1 MKENFE
7 QQHDLRKQR
16 GEEKY
21 SVVHVSIIEATIEL
35 LDSKVFT
42 DVTVPLIAQQAG
54 CSVPS
59 IYNHFPGALPEI
71 FQHASAT
78 VRDLG
83 FRFNQEKVNQ
93 ATGMDILEIM
103 LEGLSEVY
111 ISHRNMSHAMASYA
125 NYAAV
130 KGGWM
135 PTIATTLEPLFE
147 RVRKDQELPVSVKE
161 LAHLT
166 SVIGRGLNHFWS
178 INGLSDEEYLELFSQ
193 SANMAL
199 KAKS

>member
-1 MKENFE
+1 
-7 QQHDLRKQR
+7 
-16 GEEKY
+16 
-21 SVVHVSIIEATIEL
+21 
-35 LDSKVFT
+35 
-42 DVTVPLIAQQAG
+42 
-54 CSVPS
+54 
-59 IYNHFPGALPEI
+59 
-71 FQHASAT
+71 
-78 VRDLG
+78 
-83 FRFNQEKVNQ
+83 
-93 ATGMDILEIM
+93 
-103 LEGLSEVY
+103 
-111 ISHRNMSHAMASYA
+111 
-125 NYAAV
+125 
-130 KGGWM
+130 M